1 MSEGLEERNRMKHRR
16 FRMLASVPAAAGLS
30 IALSTSASAA
40 PGLAGGAS
48 GATVAAS
55 TTSTTP
61 STFVKVF
68 SNGSFALTTEDVQP
82 TSDGG
87 HIALAETN
95 TSNGVGV
102 SWLLKLDSAGNPQWQ
117 EEVGCFKTP
126 PGDNAIGHSLQQTSD
141 GGYIFGGGTIGCGS
155 KSSASSAS
163 SGIASSYVVKLGSTG
178 RVAWA
183 KVYDDG
189 IVTSDIN
196 RIEQTSDGGYIA
208 AGSADANSNGNTAGF
223 ALKLDSSGNVQWQRK
238 FSPSGS
244 TTNVLLNAVRQTSD
258 GGYITAGQF
267 TTSATSPGGN
277 VLAVKLDSSGQVQW
291 ENGYDNVGSGGTP
304 VDRETVNAVLQTS
317 DGGYLVGGDWGE
329 TNVSPAPHG
338 GLLLKLDSS
347 GAVQSQHAY
356 TGRAPNGDV
365 VGSEINS
372 VTPLPSGGFLL
383 GGAADLVLLDGS
395 GVQLVPYIAEVDSS
409 FNLTQQN
416 LYTEPAP
423 TGRPISDYFAAADLL
438 ANGGALAGGFT
449 EDPTTGLGDLYLVQ
463 TDSTGQIANCNNLQ
477 PAPALNDVNPGLAPV
492 NVGLTVDTT
501 INAAANSPATAVT
514 TTPTFTTSC

>member
-1 MSEGLEERNRMKHRR
+1 MKHRR
-16 FRMLASVPAAAGLS
+16 FRMLACVPAAAGLS
-30 IALSTSASAA
+30 IALSTSASAVPA
-40 PGLAGGAS
+40 PAGSAS
-48 GATVAAS
+48 GATVAAA
-55 TTSTTP
+55 TTP
-61 STFVKVF
+61 STFVKAF
-68 SNGSFALTTEDVQP
+68 SNGSFALTAEDVQP

-95 TSNGVGV
+95 TSNGPAVT
-102 SWLLKLDSAGNPQWQ
+102 WLLKLDSAGNPQFA

-126 PGDNAIGHSLQQTSD
+126 AGDTAIGVSLQQTSD

-155 KSSASSAS
+155 KSSASSAT
-163 SGIASSYVVKLGSTG
+163 SGKQSAYVVKLGSTG
-178 RVAWA
+178 RIAWA

-189 IVTSDIN
+189 VTSSGIN
-196 RIEQTSDGGYIA
+196 QVRQTSDGGYIA
-208 AGSADANSNGNTAGF
+208 VGAASGGF
-223 ALKLDSSGNVQWQRK
+223 GDVGLTLKLDSTGNVQWQRE
-238 FSPSGS
+238 FSQSGS
-244 TTNVLLNAVRQTSD
+244 GTDVLLNAVRQTSD

-267 TTSATSPGGN
+267 ITSATNGSVGN
-277 VLAVKLDSSGQVQW
+277 VLAIKLDSSGQVQW
-291 ENGYDNVGSGGTP
+291 ANGYANVGTNGTP

-317 DGGYLVGGDWGE
+317 DGGYLVGGDWNQ

-347 GAVQSQHAY
+347 GGVQSQHAY

-372 VTPLPSGGFLL
+372 VSPLSSGGFLL

-423 TGRPISDYFAAADLL
+423 TGRPISDDFAGANLL
-438 ANGGALAGGFT
+438 ANGGALAAGFT

-463 TDSTGQIANCNNLQ
+463 TDSTGQVGTNCSNLQ
-477 PAPALNDVNPGLAPV
+477 PAPALNNVNPGLAPV
-492 NVGLTVDTT
+492 NVGLTVQTT
-501 INAAANSPATAVT
+501 INAPASSPATVAKA
-514 TTPTFTTSC
+514 TPTSTTSC

>member
-1 MSEGLEERNRMKHRR
+1 MKHRR
-16 FRMLASVPAAAGLS
+16 FRMLAIVPAVAGLS

-40 PGLAGGAS
+40 PAPAGSAS
-48 GATVAAS
+48 GATVAAA
-55 TTSTTP
+55 TTTP
-61 STFVKVF
+61 GTFVKVF
-68 SNGSFALTTEDVQP
+68 SNGSDALTTEDVQP

-95 TSNGVGV
+95 ASGGVGV
-102 SWLLKLDSAGNPQWQ
+102 SWLLKLDSAGNPQFA

-126 PGDNAIGHSLQQTSD
+126 PGDSAVGHSLQQTSD

-163 SGIASSYVVKLGSTG
+163 SGIASAYVVKLDSAG
-178 RVAWA
+178 RIAWA

-189 IVTSDIN
+189 VTSSDISQI
-196 RIEQTSDGGYIA
+196 RQTSDGGYIA
-208 AGSADANSNGNTAGF
+208 AGAANNSNGNDLGL
-223 ALKLDSSGNVQWQRK
+223 ALKLDSTGNVQWQRE
-238 FSPSGS
+238 FSPSGP

-267 TTSATSPGGN
+267 TTSATSSSVGN
-277 VLAVKLDSSGQVQW
+277 VLAIKLDSSGHVQW
-291 ENGYDNVGSGGTP
+291 ENGYANVGTNGTP

-317 DGGYLVGGDWGE
+317 DGGYLVGGDWNQ

-347 GAVQSQHAY
+347 GGVQSQHAY

-372 VTPLPSGGFLL
+372 ASPLSSGGFLL

-409 FNLTQQN
+409 FNLTRQN

-423 TGRPISDYFAAADLL
+423 TGRPISEDFAGANLL
-438 ANGGALAGGFT
+438 ANGGALAAGFT

-463 TDSTGQIANCNNLQ
+463 TDSTGQVGTNCSNLQ
-477 PAPALNDVNPGLAPV
+477 PAPALNNVNPGLAPV
-492 NVGLTVDTT
+492 NVGLTVQTT
-501 INAAANSPATAVT
+501 INAPASSPATVAKA
-514 TTPTFTTSC
+514 TPTSTTSC

>member
-1 MSEGLEERNRMKHRR
+1 MKHRR
-16 FRMLASVPAAAGLS
+16 FRMLAIVPAVAGLS

-40 PGLAGGAS
+40 PAPAGSAS

-55 TTSTTP
+55 TTTP

-68 SNGSFALTTEDVQP
+68 SNGSFALTTQDVRP

-87 HIALAETN
+87 HIALAETD

-117 EEVGCFKTP
+117 KEVGCFKTA
-126 PGDNAIGHSLQQTSD
+126 PGDNAIGHSVQQTSD
-141 GGYIFGGGTIGCGS
+141 GGYIFAGGTIGCGS

-163 SGIASSYVVKLGSTG
+163 SGIASAYVVKLDSVG

-183 KVYDDG
+183 KVYNDG

-196 RIEQTSDGGYIA
+196 QIEQTSDGGYIA
-208 AGSADANSNGNTAGF
+208 TGSADANSNGNTAGF
-223 ALKLDSSGNVQWQRK
+223 VLKLDSSGNVQWQRK

-244 TTNVLLNAVRQTSD
+244 TTNVLLNAVRQASD

-267 TTSATSPGGN
+267 TTTSTSGSGN

-304 VDRETVNAVLQTS
+304 VDRETVNAVIPTS
-317 DGGYLVGGDWGE
+317 DGGYLVGGDW
-329 TNVSPAPHG
+329 NAPSVHG

-347 GAVQSQHAY
+347 GGVQSQHAY
-356 TGRAPNGDV
+356 TNRTPNGFI

-372 VTPLPSGGFLL
+372 VSPLSSGGFLL
-383 GGAADLVLLDGS
+383 GGAADLVLLDNS

-463 TDSTGQIANCNNLQ
+463 TDSTGQIANCSNLQ
-477 PAPALNDVNPGLAPV
+477 PAPALNDVSPGLAPV
-492 NVGLTVDTT
+492 TVGLTVQTT
-501 INAAANSPATAVT
+501 INAAASSPATAVT

>member
-1 MSEGLEERNRMKHRR
+1 MKHRR
-16 FRMLASVPAAAGLS
+16 FRMLACVPAAAGLS
-30 IALSTSASAA
+30 IALSTSASAVPA
-40 PGLAGGAS
+40 PAGSAS
-48 GATVAAS
+48 GATAAA
-55 TTSTTP
+55 TTP
-61 STFVKVF
+61 STFVKTF
-68 SNGSFALTTEDVQP
+68 SNGSFALTAEDVQP

-87 HIALAETN
+87 HIALAQSGTA
-95 TSNGVGV
+95 NGPAV
-102 SWLLKLDSAGNPQWQ
+102 SWLLKLDSAGNPQFA

-126 PGDNAIGHSLQQTSD
+126 PGDSAVGLSLQQTSD

-163 SGIASSYVVKLGSTG
+163 SGIASAYVVKLDSAG
-178 RVAWA
+178 RIAWA

-189 IVTSDIN
+189 VTSSDIN
-196 RIEQTSDGGYIA
+196 QIRQTSDGGYIA
-208 AGSADANSNGNTAGF
+208 VGAADNSNGNDLGL
-223 ALKLDSSGNVQWQRK
+223 ALKLGSTGNVQWQRK

-244 TTNVLLNAVRQTSD
+244 TTNILLNAVRQTSD

-267 TTSATSPGGN
+267 ITSTTSSSVGN
-277 VLAVKLDSSGQVQW
+277 VLAIKLDSSGRVQW
-291 ENGYDNVGSGGTP
+291 KNGYANVGTNGTP

-317 DGGYLVGGDWGE
+317 DGGYLVGGDWNQ

-347 GAVQSQHAY
+347 GGVQSQHAY

-372 VTPLPSGGFLL
+372 VSPLSSGGFLL

-423 TGRPISDYFAAADLL
+423 TGRPLSEDFAGANPL
-438 ANGGALAGGFT
+438 ANGGALAAGFT

-463 TDSTGQIANCNNLQ
+463 TDSTGQVGTNCSNLQ
-477 PAPALNDVNPGLAPV
+477 PAPALNNDNPGLAPV
-492 NVGLTVDTT
+492 NVGLTVQTT
-501 INAAANSPATAVT
+501 INAPASSPATVAKV
-514 TTPTFTTSC
+514 TPTSTTSC

>member
-1 MSEGLEERNRMKHRR
+1 MKHRR
-16 FRMLASVPAAAGLS
+16 FRMLACVPAAAGLS
-30 IALSTSASAA
+30 IALSTSASAVPA
-40 PGLAGGAS
+40 PAGSAS
-48 GATVAAS
+48 GATA
-55 TTSTTP
+55 TTP
-61 STFVKVF
+61 STFVKTF
-68 SNGSFALTTEDVQP
+68 SNGSFALTAEDVQP

-87 HIALAETN
+87 HIALAQSGTA
-95 TSNGVGV
+95 NGPAV
-102 SWLLKLDSAGNPQWQ
+102 SWLLKLDSAGNPQFA

-126 PGDNAIGHSLQQTSD
+126 PGDSAVGLSLQQTSD

-163 SGIASSYVVKLGSTG
+163 SGIASAYVVKLDSAG
-178 RVAWA
+178 RIAWA

-189 IVTSDIN
+189 VTSSGIN
-196 RIEQTSDGGYIA
+196 QIRQTSDGGYIA
-208 AGSADANSNGNTAGF
+208 VGAADNSNGNDLGL
-223 ALKLDSSGNVQWQRK
+223 ALKLGSTGNVQWQRE

-267 TTSATSPGGN
+267 TTSATSSSVGN
-277 VLAVKLDSSGQVQW
+277 VLAIKLDSSGQVQW
-291 ENGYDNVGSGGTP
+291 ENGYANVGTNGTP

-317 DGGYLVGGDWGE
+317 DGGYLVGGDWNQ

-347 GAVQSQHAY
+347 GGVQSQHAY

-372 VTPLPSGGFLL
+372 VSPLSSGGFLL

-395 GVQLVPYIAEVDSS
+395 GVQLVPYIAKVDSS

-423 TGRPISDYFAAADLL
+423 TGRPLSEDFAGANPL
-438 ANGGALAGGFT
+438 AIGGALAAGFT

-463 TDSTGQIANCNNLQ
+463 TDSTGQVGTNCSNLQ
-477 PAPALNDVNPGLAPV
+477 PAPALNNVNPGLAPV
-492 NVGLTVDTT
+492 NVGLTVQTT
-501 INAAANSPATAVT
+501 INAPASSPATAAKA
-514 TTPTFTTSC
+514 TPTSTTSC

>member
-1 MSEGLEERNRMKHRR
+1 M
-16 FRMLASVPAAAGLS
+16 
-30 IALSTSASAA
+30 
-40 PGLAGGAS
+40 
-48 GATVAAS
+48 
-55 TTSTTP
+55 
-61 STFVKVF
+61 
-68 SNGSFALTTEDVQP
+68 QP

-87 HIALAETN
+87 HIALAQTR
-95 TSNGVGV
+95 TSGGVGV

-126 PGDNAIGHSLQQTSD
+126 PGDNAIGLSLQQTSD

-163 SGIASSYVVKLGSTG
+163 SGIQSSYVVKLGSTG

-208 AGSADANSNGNTAGF
+208 AGTADFNSNGNLAGF
-223 ALKLDSSGNVQWQRK
+223 VLKLDGSGNVQWQRK

-291 ENGYDNVGSGGTP
+291 ENGYDNVGANGTP

-317 DGGYLVGGDWGE
+317 DGGYLVGGDWNAP
-329 TNVSPAPHG
+329 NVHG

-347 GAVQSQHAY
+347 GGIQSQHAY
-356 TGRAPNGDV
+356 TNRTPNGFI

-372 VTPLPSGGFLL
+372 VSPLASGGYLL
-383 GGAADLVLLDGS
+383 AGAADLVLLDNS

-438 ANGGALAGGFT
+438 PNGGALAAGFT
-449 EDPTTGLGDLYLVQ
+449 EDPATGLGDLYLVQ

-501 INAAANSPATAVT
+501 INAAASSPATAVT
-514 TTPTFTTSC
+514 ATPTSTTSC